1 MMSEI
6 KQILAESEEFNKN
19 FCPEDIYNFNFL
31 LRVMIGPKGE
41 QGEESF
47 DVEVYTTKWIE
58 DNLDDND
65 VMIGRHKIIM
75 KEYNYKI
82 LNDKVIKLF
91 ESKSGDNWKEIAEQ
105 LSKYAYWEFE
115 DYKE

>member
-1 MMSEI
+1 MKSEI
-6 KQILAESEEFNKN
+6 KQILAESEEFNQN

-31 LRVMIGPKGE
+31 LRILVGAKGE
-41 QGEESF
+41 KGEESF
-47 DVEVYTTKWIE
+47 DVEVCTPKWIE
-58 DNLDDND
+58 NNLNDSD

-82 LNDKVIKLF
+82 LKNMVLKLF
-91 ESKSGDNWKEIAEQ
+91 ESKEGNNWKNIAEY
-105 LSKYAYWEFE
+105 LSRYAYWEFE